1 MDMRLIARRKLR
13 PWRSSDASASAARWA
28 EKSLPA
34 LRSHRHQ
41 RVRGQVR
48 QQRLEGPVA
57 LVAQAEE
64 LVAQVERP

>member
-1 MDMRLIARRKLR
+1 MSCRCDCELWQCLTMGT
-13 PWRSSDASASAARWA
+13 
-28 EKSLPA
+28 
-34 LRSHRHQ
+34 HQ

>member
-1 MDMRLIARRKLR
+1 MGT
-13 PWRSSDASASAARWA
+13 
-28 EKSLPA
+28 
-34 LRSHRHQ
+34 HQ